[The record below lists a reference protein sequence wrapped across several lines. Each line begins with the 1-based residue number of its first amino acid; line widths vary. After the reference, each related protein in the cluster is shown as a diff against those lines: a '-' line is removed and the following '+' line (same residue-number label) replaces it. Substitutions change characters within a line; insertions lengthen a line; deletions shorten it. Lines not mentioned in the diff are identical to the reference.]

1 MSTDVQVSDLAHSSL
16 VLHRKMSPLR
26 IMLLL
31 ATMVAIVETVS
42 SQPLVTDNVKTAHR
56 CGNDLTF
63 YLMEQVYAMKPKLA
77 ALEAKTKKMELDLT
91 VQQQQMETL
100 QNRKD
105 LRCESGVVGIHTIP
119 IPNWPYTQSV
129 TFQTPFEAK
138 PTVTYGLY
146 LLDTGYTRNTRV
158 IAEVTDVTKTG
169 LQVKLNTWADTEL
182 YGARVSWMACGQ

>member
-1 MSTDVQVSDLAHSSL
+1 
-16 VLHRKMSPLR
+16 MSPLR

-77 ALEAKTKKMELDLT
+77 ALEAKTKKMELDLA

-158 IAEVTDVTKTG
+158 TTEVTDVTKTG

-182 YGARVSWMACGQ
+182 YGARISWMACGQ

>member
-1 MSTDVQVSDLAHSSL
+1 
-16 VLHRKMSPLR
+16 MSPLR

-158 IAEVTDVTKTG
+158 TTEVTDVTKTG

-182 YGARVSWMACGQ
+182 YGARISWMACGQ